1 MLPARTSPLIDR
13 HLSPDLAHLDQR
25 EGQESAHRHNVSEL
39 VVIVAEQET
48 AGGGPYSRAALDDH
62 F

>member
-1 MLPARTSPLIDR
+1 MIDR
-13 HLSPDLAHLDQR
+13 HLSPDPAHLDQR

-39 VVIVAEQET
+39 EVIVAEQET